1 MKVRRYRP
9 KGQKK
14 LIKKATFHC
23 KTCKKESLARE
34 ILPTLDPLKSRSI
47 KPDPSNISIAKSPE
61 EQDKRLLKKN
71 EKKKR
76 KKNQNAGLTLISP
89 KRIKT
94 ETSSTSNFQNSSD
107 KLKSLL
113 QKELSETTTTKSRLE
128 KMLN

>member
-61 EQDKRLLKKN
+61 EQDQKLLKKN

-76 KKNQNAGLTLISP
+76 KKNQNAGLISP
-89 KRIKT
+89 TSLKT
-94 ETSSTSNFQNSSD
+94 KTTTSSSNKFQNSSD
-107 KLKSLL
+107 KLKSML
-113 QKELSETTTTKSRLE
+113 QKESTTTKSRLE
-128 KMLN
+128 KMLNSK

>member
-1 MKVRRYRP
+1 M
-9 KGQKK
+9 
-14 LIKKATFHC
+14 
-23 KTCKKESLARE
+23 
-34 ILPTLDPLKSRSI
+34 PTLDPLKSRSI

-76 KKNQNAGLTLISP
+76 KKNQNAGLTLVSP
-89 KRIKT
+89 KSIKT

>member
-1 MKVRRYRP
+1 M
-9 KGQKK
+9 
-14 LIKKATFHC
+14 
-23 KTCKKESLARE
+23 
-34 ILPTLDPLKSRSI
+34 PTLDPLKSRSI
-47 KPDPSNISIAKSPE
+47 KPDPSNISIAKSLE
-61 EQDKRLLKKN
+61 DQDQKLMKKN

-76 KKNQNAGLTLISP
+76 KNNQNAGLTLISP

-113 QKELSETTTTKSRLE
+113 QKESSETTTTKSRLE